1 MDLDD
6 LLDADA
12 TAIAAAVADHDVT
25 ATEVIEA
32 ALARVRARN
41 PLLNAVVAERAEAA
55 LAEAEAVVPGSAP
68 LAGVPFVIKD
78 LQAEVSG
85 MPATAGSR
93 LFADRIA
100 TADTELVARFRR
112 AGLIVLGLTNTPEL
126 GLNAS
131 TEPVLHGSTRNPHD
145 LRRSA
150 GGSSGGTAA
159 AVASGMVPAGH
170 ASDGGGSIRIPAS
183 ACGLVGLKPT
193 RGRTPTYPY
202 VGALSSPLGV
212 QHALTRSVR
221 DCALLLDIAAGGMP
235 GDPVAAPVRS
245 RPYLDEVSAPPG
257 RLRIAFSLSRPDG
270 QQVHPDCATA
280 VSQLAQ
286 LLAAL
291 GHDVEEATPD
301 VPPEGA
307 MTALS
312 IGMAAP
318 LAARVDAWLEATG
331 RTLGDDDLEP
341 FTRVMY
347 DVGKGLSGVEVVRAL
362 EAVELTGHAVG
373 PFFEH
378 YDLLLTATIAEPTP
392 MLGVLDTTRPEVMYA
407 RAGDFSAMT
416 SIYNVTG
423 QPAISLPTGRDASGV
438 PIGTQLAA
446 RFGDEALLL
455 RVAAQIEAA
464 EPWQAKPVWPP
475 THGHP

>member
-1 MDLDD
+1 MDVDD

-12 TAIAAAVADHDVT
+12 TSIATAVADRDVT
-25 ATEVIEA
+25 AAEVTEA
-32 ALARVRARN
+32 ALARVEARN
-41 PLLNAVVAERAEAA
+41 PTLNALVARRAEAA
-55 LAEAEAVVPGSAP
+55 LAEAERVEPGSGV

-78 LQAEVSG
+78 LHAEVAG
-85 MPATAGSR
+85 LPATAGSN
-93 LFADRIA
+93 LFAERVA
-100 TADTELVARFRR
+100 TADTEIVARYRR
-112 AGLIVLGLTNTPEL
+112 AGLIVLGMTNTPEL

-131 TEPVLHGSTRNPHD
+131 TEPALHGPTRNPHD
-145 LRRSA
+145 LRRST

-193 RGRTPTYPY
+193 RGRTPIHPY
-202 VGALSSPLGV
+202 VGALSSPLSV
-212 QHALTRSVR
+212 QHALARSVR
-221 DCALLLDIAAGGMP
+221 DSALLLDIAAGAMP
-235 GDPVAAPVRS
+235 GDPVVAPS
-245 RPYLDEVSAPPG
+245 PPRPFLDEVGAPPG
-257 RLRIAFSLSRPDG
+257 RLRVAFSLSRPDG
-270 QQVHPDCATA
+270 QPVHPDCAAA
-280 VSQLAQ
+280 VSQLAH
-286 LLAAL
+286 LLASI
-291 GHDVEEATPD
+291 GHDVEEAAPD

-318 LAARVDAWLEATG
+318 LAARVDAWLETTG

-347 DVGKGLSGVEVVRAL
+347 DVGKGLSGVDVVRAL
-362 EAVELTGHAVG
+362 EAVELTGRAVG
-373 PFFEH
+373 PFFERH
-378 YDLLLTATIAEPTP
+378 DVLLTATIAEPAP
-392 MLGVLDTTRPEVMYA
+392 ALGVLDTTSPEVMYA

-423 QPAISLPTGRDASGV
+423 QPAVSLPTGRDAGGV
-438 PIGTQLAA
+438 PIGTQLAT

-464 EPWQAKPVWPP
+464 EPWPTKPVWPP
-475 THGHP
+475 TA